1 MGNSELDNKYN
12 DFLQLLSHEMRTPL
26 TSIRGFAQTMI
37 NAYDK
42 LSDEQKIKFLKI
54 IDEQSNRL
62 IHLVENML
70 MSSKY
75 NKEADTFIFKSFNIN
90 EIIENCIQLVKI
102 KHPNYSFVFKK
113 NNSVPHVWADVEK
126 TQQVLVNILD
136 NACKYSPSC
145 SKIEVILK
153 TCFEN
158 GEEKCIVS
166 ICDEG
171 CGISEE
177 NKDKIFDKFTR
188 LENLNT
194 QNVEGSGLGL
204 YIAKNIMEKM
214 NGDITCHANLPKGC
228 VFCISFCTLN
238 PNDEINRKLSSEDVA
253 K

>member
-1 MGNSELDNKYN
+1 MENSKLENKYN

-70 MSSKY
+70 MSSKF
-75 NKEADTFIFKSFNIN
+75 NNEADTFIFKSFNIN
-90 EIIENCIQLVKI
+90 EIIEDCIHMLKVK
-102 KHPNYSFVFKK
+102 HSDYFFVFNK
-113 NNSVPHVWADVEK
+113 NNAIPHVWADVEK

-136 NACKYSPSC
+136 NACKYSSSG
-145 SKIEVILK
+145 SKIEIKVK
-153 TCFEN
+153 TIFEN
-158 GEEKCIVS
+158 EEKCIVS
-166 ICDEG
+166 IYDEG

-204 YIAKNIMEKM
+204 YIAKNIMDKM
-214 NGDITCHANLPKGC
+214 NGKITCKSNIPKGTI
-228 VFCISFCTLN
+228 FNIYFCTLN
-238 PNDEINRKLSSEDVA
+238 PNDEINRKLSSEEPL

>member
-1 MGNSELDNKYN
+1 MNNIDLDDKYN

-37 NAYDK
+37 SAYDK

-62 IHLVENML
+62 IHLVEDML
-70 MSSKY
+70 MASKF
-75 NKEADTFIFKSFNIN
+75 NNESDTFIFKSFNIN
-90 EIIENCIQLVKI
+90 QIIENCIHIIKI
-102 KHPNYSFVFKK
+102 KHPKHDFIFNK
-113 NNSVPHVWADVEK
+113 NHAVSHVWADVEK
-126 TQQVLVNILD
+126 TQQVIVNILD
-136 NACKYSPSC
+136 NACKYSPCGSNVEI
-145 SKIEVILK
+145 KVK
-153 TCFEN
+153 TMFEKS
-158 GEEKCIVS
+158 EKCVIS

-177 NKDKIFDKFTR
+177 NKSKIFNKFTR

-204 YIAKNIMEKM
+204 YIAKNIMDKM
-214 NGDITCHANLPKGC
+214 NGNITCDANVPKGC
-228 VFCISFCTLN
+228 IFNIYFCTVN
-238 PNDEINRKLSSEDVA
+238 PNDEINRKLTSEDST